1 MTGKIKLN
9 AASGGGS
16 VSSQAPSST
25 GDDRV
30 ITLPTTA
37 DGTVLTTTNP
47 KSGNVIQVV
56 QTVKTDIASFSVNAG
71 SFGTTDSTFNVS
83 ITPSSTS
90 SLIYLSGF
98 INLAVSGAVSNVSIV
113 YRRGGSTLSTAVNG
127 GGTTTPIGDAAGSRK
142 RVTSSGN
149 NTDPAGNCFTLALL
163 DKPNSTS
170 AQTYSL
176 GCAHGSGSSRTM
188 YINEVNGTIDSSSFQ
203 RAASVFIAMEVAG

>member
-1 MTGKIKLN
+1 MTAKIKLN

-16 VSSQAPSST
+16 FSLQAPSSSSNN
-25 GDDRV
+25 RV
-30 ITLPTTA
+30 MTLPDTA
-37 DGTVLTTTNP
+37 DGTILTTTNP
-47 KSGNVIQVV
+47 KAGNIIQVV
-56 QTVKTDIASFSVNAG
+56 QTVKTDTTSFSVSAG
-71 SFGTTDSTFNVS
+71 SFGTTDSTFNIS

-98 INLAVSGAVSNVSIV
+98 LNLAVSGAVSNVSIV
-113 YRRGGSTLSTAVNG
+113 YRRGGSTLNTAVNG
-127 GGTTTPIGDAAGSRK
+127 GSTTTPIGDAAGSRK

-163 DKPNSTS
+163 DKPASTS

-176 GCAHGSGSSRTM
+176 GIAHGSSSSRTM
-188 YINEVNGTIDSSSFQ
+188 YINEVNGTTDSSSLQ